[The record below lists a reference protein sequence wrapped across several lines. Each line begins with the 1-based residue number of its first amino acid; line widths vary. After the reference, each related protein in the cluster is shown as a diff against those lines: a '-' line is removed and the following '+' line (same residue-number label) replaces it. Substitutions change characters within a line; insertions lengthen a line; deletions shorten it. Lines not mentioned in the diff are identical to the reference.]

1 MAILDFLQAVD
12 NLKWVLRVGWLLR
25 GIPSA
30 TAENVAAHSHSVTVI
45 AYLLAKLDGG
55 EVDLEKIFL
64 MSLFHDLPESRL
76 GDIPRD
82 PTEELQEFYDV
93 KRRAENQVMTSLIG
107 ELPQK
112 LRIPLQE
119 AWEGYQGQSSREALI
134 VEAADRFANAL
145 HALQL
150 VQAGRSP
157 KSLFMD
163 FMGPAEKA
171 VSVLK
176 IPAADKLM
184 KNMRR
189 AIGL

>member
-45 AYLLAKLDGG
+45 AYLLAKLDGNK
-55 EVDLEKIFL
+55 VDFEKVFL

-93 KRRAENQVMTSLIG
+93 KSRAENQVMVSLID

-112 LRIPLQE
+112 LRAPLLE
-119 AWEGYQGQSSREALI
+119 TWDEYQNQSSREALI

-157 KSLFMD
+157 KSLFVD
-163 FMGPAEKA
+163 FINPAERA
-171 VSVLK
+171 VGALK

-184 KNMRR
+184 KDLRR
-189 AIGL
+189 ALGL

>member
-45 AYLLAKLDGG
+45 AYLLSKLDKGK
-55 EVDLEKIFL
+55 VDLEKVFL

-93 KRRAENQVMTSLIG
+93 KRQAENQVMASLIG
-107 ELPQK
+107 ELPSK
-112 LRIPLQE
+112 LRPPLE
-119 AWEGYQGQSSREALI
+119 ESWKDYQNQSSREALI
-134 VEAADRFANAL
+134 VEAADRLANVL

-157 KSLFMD
+157 KSLFKD
-163 FMGPAEKA
+163 FIEPAEKA
-171 VSVLK
+171 VAALK
-176 IPAADKLM
+176 NPAINGIM
-184 KNMRR
+184 KGLRE

>member
-45 AYLLAKLDGG
+45 AYLLARLGG
-55 EVDLEKIFL
+55 DKVDFERIFL

-93 KRRAENQVMTSLIG
+93 KRRAENQVMTSLVG

-112 LRIPLQE
+112 LRAPLQE
-119 AWEGYQGQSSREALI
+119 AWEDYQGQSSREALI
-134 VEAADRFANAL
+134 VEAADRLANAL

-157 KSLFMD
+157 KTLFVD
-163 FMGPAEKA
+163 FLKPAEKA

-176 IPAADKLM
+176 IPAADRIM
-184 KNMRR
+184 KDLGRS
-189 AIGL
+189 IGL